1 MRLMLFDEIIL
12 EQESILFRVYDDIF
26 DIRNMLDQ
34 LLCFICLLIFLE
46 IAAYASMQVFGLAD
60 IDDLSIGIE
69 ILIDTRTLWDAFKQE
84 GNMFVQFLQCYSST
98 SMPNKQSKASALPSR
113 Y

>member
-12 EQESILFRVYDDIF
+12 EQESILFRVNDDIF

-34 LLCFICLLIFLE
+34 LFCFICLLIFLE
-46 IAAYASMQVFGLAD
+46 VAAYASMQVFGLAD

-69 ILIDTRTLWDAFKQE
+69 ILIDTRTLWNAFKQE
-84 GNMFVQFLQCYSST
+84 SNMFVQFLQCYSST
-98 SMPNKQSKASALPSR
+98 SMPNKQSSASALPSR